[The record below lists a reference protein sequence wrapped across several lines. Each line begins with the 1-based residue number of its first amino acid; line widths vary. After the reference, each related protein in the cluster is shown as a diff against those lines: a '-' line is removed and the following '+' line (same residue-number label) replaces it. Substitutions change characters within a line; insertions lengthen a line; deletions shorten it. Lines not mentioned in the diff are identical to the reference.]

1 MSGTN
6 DHPTPVQY
14 LLSNNTLEFLNLA
27 KSSASENGSSG
38 LLSSL
43 LSVNDFKER
52 VTKKKY
58 KCVDNLLDIGKQCS
72 VPVKWTTA
80 ARQQKEVTPG

>member
-1 MSGTN
+1 MVSRLSQDTLEQLFRILRQMSGTN

-52 VTKKKY
+52 VTKK
-58 KCVDNLLDIGKQCS
+58 NIS
-72 VPVKWTTA
+72 ASTTS
-80 ARQQKEVTPG
+80 